1 MTVPL
6 STEQALHYIRL
17 QTDELEGLLASSY
30 SWDPSSYNVAAASY
44 GILAASYGILQ
55 EIRDAAASTYAS
67 VGTPGDA
74 QALSGDGTIIALIK
88 ALRTLE
94 AAEREIF
101 QDYSG
106 VKALSISY
114 GAYEPSYPCDLGGI
128 FDIVRIFCQDATYIP
143 AGTYMGAYVC
153 VSYPTYLMMQLA
165 EQDSPGTP
173 WAQTTFLPTA
183 GSFDFVLTHAVGTR
197 WVLPTLTNPADGE
210 LELFAYGVH
219 RSA

>member
-6 STEQALHYIRL
+6 SQEQALHYIRL

-30 SWDPSSYNVAAASY
+30 SWDSSSYTM
-44 GILAASYGILQ
+44 LAASYGVLQ
-55 EIRDAAASTYAS
+55 EIRNAVESTYAG
-67 VGTPGDA
+67 VGTPSDA
-74 QALSGDGTIIALIK
+74 QALAGDGSIIALIK

-94 AAEREIF
+94 AQEREIF

-106 VKALSISY
+106 VKALPISY
-114 GAYEPSYPCDLGGI
+114 GAYEPSYPGDLGGI
-128 FDIVRIFCQDATYIP
+128 FDIIRIFCQDATYVP

-153 VSYPTYLMMQLA
+153 VSYPTYSMMELM
-165 EQDSPGTP
+165 EQDSPGVAWT
-173 WAQTTFLPTA
+173 QSTCLPTS

-197 WVLPTLTNPADGE
+197 WILLTLTNPADGE